1 MIATD
6 SSAPGTTE
14 LKDHFS
20 AVIFDMDGVIVDSE
34 PRHVTAFMDVFRE
47 LDMEHT
53 HGIEFE
59 AYLGKS
65 DESVWVDFV
74 NMHQPKQSLGE
85 LQDWKQNRL
94 IDILREEEPI
104 FPGIPEL
111 VQLLG
116 KHVPLAVASGSLHP
130 VIDAVLEFDGLRQ
143 YFDAVVS
150 IQDVGNRTKPE
161 PDVYLRAA
169 ELLKVNPAEICAIE
183 DSAAGV
189 QAALNAGMQVIAIT
203 NSLPM
208 EQLVHATCVVDKFQ
222 EVRDLLHPRVQ
233 SSGHAHRNSP

>member
-1 MIATD
+1 MLAERSEFMIATD
-6 SSAPGTTE
+6 SSAPTTTA
-14 LKDHFS
+14 LKDRFA

-34 PRHVTAFMDVFRE
+34 PRHVQAFMDVFRE

-53 HGIEFE
+53 HGIDFE

-74 NMHQPKQSLGE
+74 NMHKPEKTQRE
-85 LQDWKQNRL
+85 LQDWKQSRL
-94 IDILREEEPI
+94 IEILQKEEPI

-130 VIDAVLEFDGLRQ
+130 VIDAVLELDGLRQ
-143 YFDAVVS
+143 YFNAIVS

-169 ELLKVNPAEICAIE
+169 ELLKVDPGEICAIE

-203 NSLPM
+203 NSLRAD
-208 EQLVHATCVVDKFQ
+208 QLTHATCVVDTFD
-222 EVRDLLHPRVQ
+222 EVRELLHPRV
-233 SSGHAHRNSP
+233 S